1 MTFDLQMTEEES
13 KMTDSAEVSTISEL
27 TISSGTAT
35 LDLSDLHGNTESSK
49 DDEFEK
55 ASKDEDFEKASNDE
69 DIEKASKDDNF
80 EKVAKAL

>member
-1 MTFDLQMTEEES
+1 MTSDLVQMTEEES

-49 DDEFEK
+49 DDELK
-55 ASKDEDFEKASNDE
+55 LS
-69 DIEKASKDDNF
+69 
-80 EKVAKAL
+80 EKVNKKSQES